1 MFSSG
6 HFMIMDPDL
15 KFLSK
20 QIIAFNVQRI
30 WFPKTIQILLPPGPP
45 PKKKRKIS
53 PESIPKSHCAIIKI
67 VILPQKKTG

>member
-1 MFSSG
+1 
-6 HFMIMDPDL
+6 MIMDPDL

-53 PESIPKSHCAIIKI
+53 PKSIPR
-67 VILPQKKTG
+67 VIAPLLRL